1 MKTGLESELVLRLKA
16 DDPSSLKEMYAIY
29 WEEIFVYVLKVMKD
43 KEEAQD
49 IVQELFIAVW
59 NRRKELEI
67 QQTLRGYLFTSAR
80 YMTLRYIQNSNR
92 RNSFIQSF
100 SGSLPQAADADI
112 SLEVKELDKQIETCL
127 NEEMP
132 ERMRLIFRLSREEQ
146 LSYKEIAARLD
157 ISEETVR
164 KQIYNALKILRSRIK
179 GSTFLFLY
187 FFIFLP
193 RL

>member
-1 MKTGLESELVLRLKA
+1 
-16 DDPSSLKEMYAIY
+16 MYDAY

-49 IVQELFIAVW
+49 IVQELFISVW

-67 QQTLRGYLFTSAR
+67 QSSLRGYLFTGAR
-80 YMTLRYIQNSNR
+80 YITLRHIQNSAR
-92 RNSFIQSF
+92 RKDLIKGF
-100 SGSLPQAADADI
+100 SDSVQNTANAAV

-127 NEEMP
+127 NEDMP

-146 LSYKEIAARLD
+146 LSYREIARQLN

-164 KQIYNALKILRSRIK
+164 KQIYYALKILRSKIQ
-179 GSTFLFLY
+179 GSTFLFLF
-187 FFIFLP
+187 FFIFFP
-193 RL
+193 KR